1 MRTRIDGG
9 WRLAALTLLLAMAAC
24 TNATTTVSGTTPVDG
39 ARVADASAARNDTA
53 SVSAVSDALGQ
64 RLDGMLGTRQAGQRP

>member
-9 WRLAALTLLLAMAAC
+9 WRWVTVASLCAMAAC
-24 TNATTTVSGTTPVDG
+24 TNVTTTGSSAGPGGGAHVTDVSAVH
-39 ARVADASAARNDTA
+39 NDTA

-64 RLDGMLGTRQAGQRP
+64 RLDGMLSTRQAGR